1 MRTVVEAARVR
12 FGGKEG
18 PAGWQFELTGGHPAL
33 DLANTLDG
41 RPTPAPRELLPDYA
55 ALVRWSA
62 QGRLIPDLLAR
73 RLEHEWA
80 QRGAAAEACL
90 RKARALRET
99 LFELFCAVAKGRKL
113 PAQEL
118 AALNAALPEAL
129 SRLRLHSVAPARVE
143 WTFEHPQAALDAMLP
158 PVVKA
163 AADLLASPLRDRVRC
178 CEGSGCAWLFL
189 DLSRNRSRRWCDM
202 TVCGNRAKARRHR
215 ARLRTP
221 QG

>member
-1 MRTVVEAARVR
+1 MRTVLTPTRVR
-12 FGGKEG
+12 FGGREG

-41 RPTPAPRELLPDYA
+41 RPTAAPRELLPDYA

-62 QGRLIPDLLAR
+62 QGRVIPDSLAR
-73 RLEHEWA
+73 RLEHEAA
-80 QRGAAAEACL
+80 QRSAAAEACL
-90 RKARALRET
+90 RKARALREA
-99 LFELFCAVAKGRKL
+99 LFALFRAVAKGRKL
-113 PAQEL
+113 PAREL

-129 SRLRLHSVAPARVE
+129 SRMRLQPVAQARVE

-163 AADLLASPLRDRVRC
+163 AADLLASPRRERVRC
-178 CEGSGCAWLFL
+178 CEGTGCAWLFL
-189 DLSRNRSRRWCDM
+189 DESRNRSRRWCDM

-215 ARLRTP
+215 ARLRTA